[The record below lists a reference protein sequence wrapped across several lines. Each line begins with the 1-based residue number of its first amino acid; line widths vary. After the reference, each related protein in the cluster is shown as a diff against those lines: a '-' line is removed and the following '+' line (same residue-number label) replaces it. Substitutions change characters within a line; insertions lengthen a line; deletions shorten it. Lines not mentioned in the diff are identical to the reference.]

1 MSPKLTKQ
9 KKTYEGLVNYWFPLI
24 RLAIKPIKPVKPEP
38 PALPVDQQSVAKPVA
53 TRLAKIEILM
63 ISIAPG
69 VAPWIPKKTWDAWE
83 GPVWKLG

>member
-1 MSPKLTKQ
+1 MP
-9 KKTYEGLVNYWFPLI
+9 
-24 RLAIKPIKPVKPEP
+24 AIKPIKPDKPRP

-69 VAPWIPKKTWDAWE
+69 VLHVKSLKKY
-83 GPVWKLG
+83 LGCLGMYRLEVGVNGW